1 MSARSPQRK
10 GQPPERQQRLGEVAG
25 RESLAFRHLKQHFHA
40 SVRPGPPRPPQWQ
53 KGRSLPKR
61 LPAEDMFAVWD
72 YYIPLVPSRSLR
84 FRVWVSSMVS
94 LPPPPFYSQ
103 FPIHNALYNIH
114 GNLRGHRLR
123 KKGYE
128 EPLTHVGKAHGS
140 VQLCGTHVWLF

>member
-1 MSARSPQRK
+1 MTIFCASITRRLVSARSPQRK

-94 LPPPPFYSQ
+94 LPPPLF
-103 FPIHNALYNIH
+103 IHSFQYTTRFITSMETFVATDLE
-114 GNLRGHRLR
+114 
-123 KKGYE
+123 KKAMRS
-128 EPLTHVGKAHGS
+128 L
-140 VQLCGTHVWLF
+140 